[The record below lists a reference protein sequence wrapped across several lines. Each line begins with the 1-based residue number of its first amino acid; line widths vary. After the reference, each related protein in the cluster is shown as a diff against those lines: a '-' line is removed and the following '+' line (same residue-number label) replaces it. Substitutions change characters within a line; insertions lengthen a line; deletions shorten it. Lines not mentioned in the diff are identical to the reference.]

1 MGLGWNNASVVAP
14 DLVQQPR
21 IPSDVVSMF
30 GSSKSPVLAID
41 FSYRFLDLGFKG
53 EFEYFDGLKEW
64 TPPHVSGLIPCT
76 CISVLVSA
84 RWRTRDCRG
93 GNHADHPLGL
103 SAACHEQNVIET
115 SRGDVLGPSSRPF
128 SPTFFDR

>member
-1 MGLGWNNASVVAP
+1 MLAVSHMGLGWNNASVVAP

-21 IPSDVVSMF
+21 TPSDVVAMF

-64 TPPHVSGLIPCT
+64 TPPHVSCLTQCVLM
-76 CISVLVSA
+76 SVL
-84 RWRTRDCRG
+84 
-93 GNHADHPLGL
+93 
-103 SAACHEQNVIET
+103 
-115 SRGDVLGPSSRPF
+115 
-128 SPTFFDR
+128 